1 MALTLG
7 FGYAAAM
14 ISAKIFPYQVE
25 SLGFHGTM
33 WAHAAVSA
41 LMTLWALVALRN
53 TDGLSLV
60 EVERIYD
67 KRVERAADAK
77 GTTAEEGK
85 GYSPLGMVRQAL
97 HKVKAE
103 AVRKRSVA

>member
-77 GTTAEEGK
+77 GTPAEGK
-85 GYSPLGMVRQAL
+85 GYSPLGLVRQAL
-97 HKVKAE
+97 HKVKAK

>member
-53 TDGLSLV
+53 TDGLTLV
-60 EVERIYD
+60 EVERMYD
-67 KRVERAADAK
+67 KRVERAEDAK
-77 GTTAEEGK
+77 GSPGEES
-85 GYSPLGMVRQAL
+85 YSPLGMVREAL
-97 HKVKAE
+97 HKMKAK

>member
-33 WAHAAVSA
+33 WAHAAISA
-41 LMTLWALVALRN
+41 VMTLGGNSIEFFLASVLV
-53 TDGLSLV
+53 
-60 EVERIYD
+60 
-67 KRVERAADAK
+67 
-77 GTTAEEGK
+77 
-85 GYSPLGMVRQAL
+85 
-97 HKVKAE
+97 
-103 AVRKRSVA
+103 